1 MFTYT
6 LYYTCEWVRNIK
18 DGETYATH
26 AVLRRSKLIRDTPHC
41 YDDKSTDLHLQHPSF
56 SPPLYK
62 AYLCIFWKHHF
73 TKRSPKNKIY
83 MYITFKPKS
92 S

>member
-6 LYYTCEWVRNIK
+6 LYYTCERLRNIK

-41 YDDKSTDLHLQHPSF
+41 YGDKSTDLHLQHP
-56 SPPLYK
+56 
-62 AYLCIFWKHHF
+62 
-73 TKRSPKNKIY
+73 
-83 MYITFKPKS
+83 
-92 S
+92 